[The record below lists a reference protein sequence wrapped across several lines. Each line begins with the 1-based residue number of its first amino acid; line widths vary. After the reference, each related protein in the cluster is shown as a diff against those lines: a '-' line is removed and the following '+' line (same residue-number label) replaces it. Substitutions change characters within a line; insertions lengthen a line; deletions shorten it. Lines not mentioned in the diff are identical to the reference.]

1 MITIII
7 LNSILLE
14 NTNNALC
21 HAKNNNNF
29 MKHARLNN
37 SFLGD
42 QLEVTKLSVE
52 NWDLNL
58 LWKNDKEQRER
69 SKK

>member
-52 NWDLNL
+52 N
-58 LWKNDKEQRER
+58 
-69 SKK
+69 